1 MLTATF
7 LITEPCCATRE
18 LQASHALTT
27 IGRALD
33 NSICLADDS
42 NVSRYHAEIELRR
55 DGFYLTDLGSS
66 NGTTVNDAPLVGT
79 RKLNDGDRILCGGT
93 SLIEFFQLDSQSP
106 HAQSQRAQTSR
117 PAASDSHSSAHASAA
132 TDAGS
137 AVAGSAMTA
146 AAYNLRASAPTAQ
159 PFSASPS
166 VSSGSSSNETM
177 SANAETFDA
186 QAHTQTAPTSAPAA
200 GLSPKMIAAGVG
212 GGVVL
217 TACAALLLSG
227 NLFSSGACR
236 PSARIITPQTG
247 TSIRIPTL
255 VRVETENPQCIRRVR
270 YQLNGRE
277 FAQSS
282 ISPFDV
288 PLDPSQLP
296 RAQSA
301 NSVLTVIVE
310 NKDGA
315 QELQGGEIVIALGT
329 NAKPTETTAVVTAPT
344 PEPAATPALTSS
356 GAVATADVQAMS
368 QRLASQISRKSGY
381 VFDREFAELIR
392 ARTTEYA
399 RAGATGGARRY
410 RREITKAFRDRG
422 LEPVLGF
429 VLAFSVSKFGEGA
442 GADAGLWRVPPA
454 VAANFYAPGET
465 AAVLAD
471 PKRAS
476 EIAAAYTKSLVDILE
491 ADNFTYAIA
500 CYGMPLDEAGEMS
513 KRLAAADPAER
524 RDFWKMVKSGVV
536 RSEQVDRVTRFYAA
550 GIVAENPSAFG
561 ASSVEQPFSS
571 LY

>member
-7 LITEPCCATRE
+7 LISEPCCATRE

-66 NGTTVNDAPLVGT
+66 NGTSVNDEAIFGT
-79 RKLNDGDRILCGGT
+79 RKLQDGDRILCGGT

-106 HAQSQRAQTSR
+106 HAQSQRPR
-117 PAASDSHSSAHASAA
+117 PPRPASDSHSSSHASAA
-132 TDAGS
+132 TDAASAIIGS
-137 AVAGSAMTA
+137 AATA

-159 PFSASPS
+159 PFSAA
-166 VSSGSSSNETM
+166 SSASSSSSSDETM
-177 SANAETFDA
+177 SANSETFDA
-186 QAHTQTAPTSAPAA
+186 QTATQPAPTVAAPAP

-212 GGVVL
+212 GGIAL

-227 NLFSSGACR
+227 NLFSSAACR

-329 NAKPTETTAVVTAPT
+329 NAKPTETTAAPAPT

-442 GADAGLWRVPPA
+442 GAETGLWRVPPA